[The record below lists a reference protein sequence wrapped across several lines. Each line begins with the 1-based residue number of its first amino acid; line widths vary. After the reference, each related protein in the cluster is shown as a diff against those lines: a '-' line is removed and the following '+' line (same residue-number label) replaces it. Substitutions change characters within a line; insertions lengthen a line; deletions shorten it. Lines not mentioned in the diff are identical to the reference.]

1 MFFQKYQID
10 PLYGTL
16 AYEGIADN
24 TGTITK
30 SIDRINRLQYNN
42 TYDSTDRLMNFM
54 IGLILERDII
64 TKEMIMRV

>member
-1 MFFQKYQID
+1 MLFQKYKVD

-30 SIDRINRLQYNN
+30 SIDHINRLQYNN
-42 TYDSTDRLMNFM
+42 T
-54 IGLILERDII
+54 
-64 TKEMIMRV
+64 